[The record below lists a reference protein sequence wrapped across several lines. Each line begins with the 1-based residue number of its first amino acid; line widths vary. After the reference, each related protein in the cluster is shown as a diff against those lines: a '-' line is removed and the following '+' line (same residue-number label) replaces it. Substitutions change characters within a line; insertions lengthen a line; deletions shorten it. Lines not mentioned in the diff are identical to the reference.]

1 MSGTSQVACP
11 TPTNVSSRRKGGFVR
26 QRRRPSSAEI
36 GGESAPGRRG
46 RGMTRSLRIA
56 LLHLAPELGAL
67 DANRALIESG
77 TRIAAGFG
85 ADLVVSGELVVPGY
99 RFAPVLG
106 TEWINEQ
113 PDKWMRRLAR
123 LSGDLGVVSFVSHPH
138 RVARLCRRLYR
149 TAGSPPAGRRGAA
162 APLDRCVVARRMGS
176 QW

>member
-56 LLHLAPELGAL
+56 LLHLAPELGAV

-85 ADLVVSGELVVPGY
+85 ADWVMSGELVVSGY
-99 RFAPVLG
+99 RFAPLLG
-106 TEWINEQ
+106 TEWIGEQ
-113 PDKWMRRLAR
+113 PDLWMRRLCELTA
-123 LSGDLGVVSFVSHPH
+123 DLGIVSFVSYPE
-138 RVARLCRRLYR
+138 RDSASARLFNSLFVVGRDGRLL
-149 TAGSPPAGRRGAA
+149 GR
-162 APLDRCVVARRMGS
+162 
-176 QW
+176 